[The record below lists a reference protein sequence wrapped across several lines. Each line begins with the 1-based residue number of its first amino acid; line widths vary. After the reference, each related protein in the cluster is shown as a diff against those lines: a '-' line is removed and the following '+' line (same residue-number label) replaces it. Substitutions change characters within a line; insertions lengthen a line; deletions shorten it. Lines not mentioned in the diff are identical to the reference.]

1 MWGPNQG
8 FEPLSKDSIRDP
20 LTNCTILGHT
30 KRPYKHQ
37 KKSLQPAA
45 ALAPTAAPSPAP
57 APAPTAAPSPAPA
70 PAPTAAPPPAP
81 LIAAA
86 HAPAPS
92 AKVAAASRAH
102 PAGPAHPLGIVIE
115 IVGIT
120 ACDQGRSCEEH
131 PYCGEV
137 IDEDVVV
144 RLRRVQVIM
153 PSKDGGPGKEVTA
166 VAVYWVTDGID
177 RCRVGFLPAH
187 MVKYATRYDGVLAQV
202 TETFCPVAD
211 GDKAVREKYHRNK
224 GFCRAVIISAL
235 NNNLFLI

>member
-1 MWGPNQG
+1 MLPNKTPTQPRL
-8 FEPLSKDSIRDP
+8 FAMDP
-20 LTNCTILGHT
+20 TPKC
-30 KRPYKHQ
+30 Q
-37 KKSLQPAA
+37 KKLP
-45 ALAPTAAPSPAP
+45 PVIVTTP
-57 APAPTAAPSPAPA
+57 
-70 PAPTAAPPPAP
+70 APPPTP
-81 LIAAA
+81 FIAAA
-86 HAPAPS
+86 HAPEAVANEPDAPS

-102 PAGPAHPLGIVIE
+102 LAGPTHPEGIVIE

-120 ACDQGRSCEEH
+120 ACNQGRSCEEH

-202 TETFCPVAD
+202 TETFCPVAE
-211 GDKAVREKYHRNK
+211 GDKTVREKYHCNK
-224 GFCRAVIISAL
+224 GLCHAVIISAL
-235 NNNLFLI
+235 NNN